1 VKLNDAGVMV
11 AFERLGA
18 NGWGRLNEP
27 EMLQSGGHVAEP
39 EKLVKGL
46 PVMLYVVDATTGT
59 SVPVP
64 VRETLS
70 WELTKTPCELVI
82 TSEALFAPKARG
94 VKVTKIWQLFPGNRT
109 AGEIG
114 QLFVCPKPAE
124 FAPEM
129 AMLEMET
136 LVSPVSLTV
145 TVCARVVVEVT
156 ALPKARLDGE
166 MPSVAPVNPVPLRLK
181 LYEGC
186 AGSLVEKERVPNAGP
201 TAPGLKKA

>member
-1 VKLNDAGVMV
+1 MV
-11 AFERLGA
+11 E
-18 NGWGRLNEP
+18 
-27 EMLQSGGHVAEP
+27 
-39 EKLVKGL
+39 
-46 PVMLYVVDATTGT
+46 ATTGT

-64 VRETLS
+64 LRVTFCCVLTRTP
-70 WELTKTPCELVI
+70 WESVI
-82 TSEALFAPKARG
+82 TKEAVFAPRARG

-114 QLFVCPKPAE
+114 QLFVCPKLAE

-129 AMLEMET
+129 AKLEMET
-136 LVSPVSLTV
+136 LVSPVSMTV
-145 TVCARVVVEVT
+145 TVCAGVVVEVT

-181 LYEGC
+181 LYEWC